1 MSHAGPTSVPTR
13 LDRVQTS
20 AARPSIAS
28 VEWRAGVLR
37 RVAAVHALW
46 QEGVSDLTAEHVNH
60 FERSGVLPIAFTL
73 MHFVVGE
80 DRNAAKYLGA
90 GALLWDEQEWAQ
102 RVGLVGEPPMRGT
115 PMADAERIRLGDVDA
130 WRVYQTAVFART
142 ERALESLPIGR
153 FAEKAMDR
161 PPADKLKGAFIA
173 LLVPE
178 GDFRVSDVCEA
189 YLFQH
194 AVRHLGELEHA
205 RALVGLGGLS

>member
-1 MSHAGPTSVPTR
+1 MSRAGPTSAPTR
-13 LDRVQTS
+13 LGRVQTRV
-20 AARPSIAS
+20 ARPQAS
-28 VEWRAGVLR
+28 EEWRASIIQRIG
-37 RVAAVHALW
+37 AAHALW
-46 QEGVSDLTAEHVNH
+46 QQGVADLTTAQLNH
-60 FERSGVLPIAFTL
+60 FERPGVLPIAFTL

-80 DRNAAKYLGA
+80 DRNAARYLGA
-90 GALLWDEQEWAQ
+90 GALLWDEQEWAT
-102 RVGLVGEPPMRGT
+102 RVGLVGEAPLRGT

-130 WRVYQTAVFART
+130 WRVYQIAVFART
-142 ERALESLPIGR
+142 EKALESLPIGR

-161 PPADKLKGAFIA
+161 PPAAALKGAFIA

-178 GDFRVSDVCEA
+178 GEIRVSDVCEA

>member
-1 MSHAGPTSVPTR
+1 MQTR
-13 LDRVQTS
+13 V
-20 AARPSIAS
+20 ARPQAS
-28 VEWRAGVLR
+28 EEWRASIIQRLG
-37 RVAAVHALW
+37 AAHALW
-46 QEGVSDLTAEHVNH
+46 QQGVYDLTIAHVNH
-60 FERSGVLPIAFTL
+60 FERQGVLPIAFTL

-90 GALLWDEQEWAQ
+90 GALLWDEQEWAT

-142 ERALESLPIGR
+142 ESALESLPLGR
-153 FAEKAMDR
+153 FSEKAMDR
-161 PPADKLKGAFIA
+161 PPAAALKGAFIA

-178 GDFRVSDVCEA
+178 GEIRVSDVCEA

>member
-1 MSHAGPTSVPTR
+1 MPTSV
-13 LDRVQTS
+13 
-20 AARPSIAS
+20 ARPAVSEDWRASIA
-28 VEWRAGVLR
+28 R
-37 RVAAVHALW
+37 RITAVHALW
-46 QEGVSDLTAEHVNH
+46 QEGVADLTLDQVNH
-60 FERSGVLPIAFTL
+60 FERAGVLPIAFTL

-80 DRNAAKYLGA
+80 DRNVARYLGA
-90 GALLWDEQEWAQ
+90 DALLWDQQGWAK

-115 PMADAERIRLGDVDA
+115 PMADAERIRLGDIDA
-130 WRVYQTAVFART
+130 WRAYQTAVFART
-142 ERALESLPIGR
+142 ERALATLPLDR
-153 FAEKAMDR
+153 FAQKALER

-178 GDFRVSDVCEA
+178 GDFNVSDVCEA

>member
-1 MSHAGPTSVPTR
+1 VQSVARKP
-13 LDRVQTS
+13 
-20 AARPSIAS
+20 AASE
-28 VEWRAGVLR
+28 EWRASIAQRIG
-37 RVAAVHALW
+37 AAHALW
-46 QEGVSDLTAEHVNH
+46 QQGVSDLTLDHVNH
-60 FERSGVLPIAFTL
+60 FERAGVLPIAFTL

-80 DRNAAKYLGA
+80 DRNAARYLGLDA
-90 GALLWDEQEWAQ
+90 MLWDKDGWAK
-102 RVGLVGEPPMRGT
+102 RVGLVGEPPQRGT
-115 PMADAERIRLGDVDA
+115 PMADAERIRLGDIDA
-130 WRVYQTAVFART
+130 WRAYQSAVFART
-142 ERALESLPIGR
+142 ERALAALPLGR

-178 GDFRVSDVCEA
+178 GEIRVSDACEA

>member
-1 MSHAGPTSVPTR
+1 M
-13 LDRVQTS
+13 QTK
-20 AARPSIAS
+20 AARSPAS
-28 VEWRAGVLR
+28 EEWRASIVQRLD
-37 RVAAVHALW
+37 AVHALW
-46 QEGVSDLTAEHVNH
+46 QQGVADLTTEQVNH
-60 FERSGVLPIAFTL
+60 FERPGVLPIAFTL

-90 GALLWDEQEWAQ
+90 GALLWDEQEWAK
-102 RVGLVGEPPMRGT
+102 RVGLVGEPPVRGT

-130 WRVYQTAVFART
+130 WRLYQTAVFART
-142 ERALESLPIGR
+142 ESALESLPLGR

-161 PPADKLKGAFIA
+161 PPAAALKGAFIA

-178 GDFRVSDVCEA
+178 GEIRVSDVCEA

-205 RALVGLGGLS
+205 RALSR

>member
-1 MSHAGPTSVPTR
+1 MQASV
-13 LDRVQTS
+13 
-20 AARPSIAS
+20 ARPSAAS
-28 VEWRAGVLR
+28 EEWRASILR
-37 RVAAVHALW
+37 RIGAAHELW
-46 QEGVSDLTAEHVNH
+46 QQGVSDLTVKQVNH
-60 FERSGVLPIAFTL
+60 FERAGVLPIAFTL

-80 DRNAAKYLGA
+80 DRNAARFLGS
-90 GALLWDEQEWAQ
+90 GALLWDEQGWAK
-102 RVGLVGEPPMRGT
+102 RVGLVGEPPQRGT
-115 PMADAERIRLGDVDA
+115 PMAEAERIRLGDVDA

-142 ERALESLPIGR
+142 ERALATLPLGR

-178 GDFRVSDVCEA
+178 GEIRVSDVCEA

-194 AVRHLGELEHA
+194 AVRHLGELEHG

>member
-1 MSHAGPTSVPTR
+1 MSRAGRTSVPTK
-13 LDRVQTS
+13 LATVHTKT
-20 AARPSIAS
+20 ARPLAS
-28 VEWRAGVLR
+28 EEWRASIVQ
-37 RVAAVHALW
+37 RVDAVHALW
-46 QEGVSDLTAEHVNH
+46 QQGVADLTVEQLNH

-73 MHFVVGE
+73 MHCVVGE

-90 GALLWDEQEWAQ
+90 GALLWDEQSWAQ

-115 PMADAERIRLGDVDA
+115 PMAEAERIRVGDVDA

-142 ERALESLPIGR
+142 ESALASLPLGR

-161 PPADKLKGAFIA
+161 PPAAALKGAFIA

-178 GDFRVSDVCEA
+178 GDIRVSDVCEA

>member
-1 MSHAGPTSVPTR
+1 M
-13 LDRVQTS
+13 QTS
-20 AARPSIAS
+20 TARRPAISE
-28 VEWRAGVLR
+28 EWRAGFR
-37 RVAAVHALW
+37 GRIAAVHSLW
-46 QEGVSDLTAEHVNH
+46 QQGVSDLTLAQVNH

-73 MHFVVGE
+73 MHAIVGE
-80 DRNAAKYLGA
+80 DRNTARHLGA
-90 GALLWDEQEWAQ
+90 NTLLWDEQGWAK
-102 RVGLVGEPPMRGT
+102 RVGLVGTPPVRGT

-130 WRVYQTAVFART
+130 WRAYQSAVFART
-142 ERALESLPIGR
+142 EVALAALPLSH
-153 FAEKAMDR
+153 FSEKALDR

-178 GDFRVSDVCEA
+178 GDFHVSDVCEA

>member
-1 MSHAGPTSVPTR
+1 MSRAGPTSVPTK
-13 LDRVQTS
+13 LARVQTKP
-20 AARPSIAS
+20 ARPLAS
-28 VEWRAGVLR
+28 EDWRASIIQRLD
-37 RVAAVHALW
+37 AVHALW
-46 QEGVSDLTAEHVNH
+46 QQGVADLTVEQVNH
-60 FERSGVLPIAFTL
+60 FERAGVLPIAFTL

-90 GALLWDEQEWAQ
+90 GALLWDEQEWAE
-102 RVGLVGEPPMRGT
+102 RVGLVGDPPMRGT
-115 PMADAERIRLGDVDA
+115 PMADAEGIRLRDVDA

-142 ERALESLPIGR
+142 ESALASLPLGR

-161 PPADKLKGAFIA
+161 PPAAALKGAFIA

-178 GDFRVSDVCEA
+178 GDIRVSDVCEA